1 MPSSETLDEDR
12 SFPLLGILGG
22 GQLGKMMALAAIRM
36 GIGVRFLSPKPDGPM
51 SGLGENIV
59 ADWEDDDVLRAFAA
73 GCTAV
78 TVESEWAPGDLV
90 ERATRGDI
98 PVFPRSETLHLIR
111 HKGRQ
116 KSHLRDAGLPVPDFV
131 LCSTLSEAREA
142 AHDFGY
148 PVVAKQYLRSYDGY
162 GNATVRSDD
171 ELESAW
177 SRLAADDGM
186 MIESFVPF
194 EQELSVLVARRP
206 GGEHVIYPVAHTEQR
221 DHRCHAVE
229 VPARIDPE
237 VASEARRVGLA
248 AIEAVS
254 AVGVTAVELF
264 LSRDGRVLI
273 NELAPRPHNT
283 GHYSIEA
290 CHTSQFEN
298 HVRAVLDLP
307 LGSPDLRVPVAVM
320 VNVLG
325 HRDGKARPTGLRDAL
340 EVQDAAVHIYG
351 KPEVKP
357 RRKMGHVTIVGH
369 DLADVRNRAEKAAA
383 LLRL

>member
-1 MPSSETLDEDR
+1 MRARIRKAMPSETLDDDR

-59 ADWEDDDVLRAFAA
+59 ADWEDDDVLRSFAA

-142 AHDFGY
+142 APDFGYPVVANESVRCRDGSGAASGDIPVCPRSDTLHLIRHKGRQKSHLRDAGLPVPDFVLCSTLSEAREAAHDFGY

-171 ELESAW
+171 ELES
-177 SRLAADDGM
+177 
-186 MIESFVPF
+186 
-194 EQELSVLVARRP
+194 
-206 GGEHVIYPVAHTEQR
+206 
-221 DHRCHAVE
+221 
-229 VPARIDPE
+229 
-237 VASEARRVGLA
+237 
-248 AIEAVS
+248 
-254 AVGVTAVELF
+254 
-264 LSRDGRVLI
+264 
-273 NELAPRPHNT
+273 
-283 GHYSIEA
+283 
-290 CHTSQFEN
+290 
-298 HVRAVLDLP
+298 
-307 LGSPDLRVPVAVM
+307 
-320 VNVLG
+320 
-325 HRDGKARPTGLRDAL
+325 
-340 EVQDAAVHIYG
+340 
-351 KPEVKP
+351 
-357 RRKMGHVTIVGH
+357 
-369 DLADVRNRAEKAAA
+369 
-383 LLRL
+383 